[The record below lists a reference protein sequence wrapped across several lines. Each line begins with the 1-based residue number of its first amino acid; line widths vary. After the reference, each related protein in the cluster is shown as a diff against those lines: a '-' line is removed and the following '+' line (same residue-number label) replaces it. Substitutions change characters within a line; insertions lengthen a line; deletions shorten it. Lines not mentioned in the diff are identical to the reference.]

1 MKAEIKAKLN
11 IMLSMVIFGTIGL
24 FVRRVFL
31 PSSVIALVRGFVGVA
46 FLLVVM
52 KLRKIK
58 MDWFSIRKNLLLLLL
73 SGAGIGF
80 NWILL
85 FESYRYTTV
94 AVSTVCYYF
103 APIIVVALSP
113 FLLRERL
120 TLRKSICVAAALFGV
135 VLVSG
140 LVQSQQITKGDMK
153 GIALGLGAAVIYGSV
168 VLMNKH
174 MHGLSAYDRT
184 VLQLGASAVILLP
197 YCLLTVSPEQLCTD
211 GLSLLILL
219 FLGIIH
225 TGLAYFLYFGA
236 IDHISGQT
244 AAIISY
250 IDPVVAVLIS
260 LLVLREPLTPAE
272 LMGAVLIVGAAL
284 VSELPAKGGKT

>member
-1 MKAEIKAKLN
+1 VLYA
-11 IMLSMVIFGTIGL
+11 
-24 FVRRVFL
+24 
-31 PSSVIALVRGFVGVA
+31 
-46 FLLVVM
+46 
-52 KLRKIK
+52 
-58 MDWFSIRKNLLLLLL
+58 
-73 SGAGIGF
+73 
-80 NWILL
+80 
-85 FESYRYTTV
+85 
-94 AVSTVCYYF
+94 C
-103 APIIVVALSP
+103 IIVLNKR
-113 FLLRERL
+113 LR
-120 TLRKSICVAAALFGV
+120 
-135 VLVSG
+135 
-140 LVQSQQITKGDMK
+140 
-153 GIALGLGAAVIYGSV
+153 GI
-168 VLMNKH
+168 
-174 MHGLSAYDRT
+174 SAYDKT
-184 VLQLGASAVILLP
+184 ILQLGISAAVLLP